1 MLSSA
6 RAVIV
11 NARTVQEDVSRYFP
25 NSTARIFALPFAPTP
40 LPAQATR
47 GYDMVKKMFGLPERY
62 FLISNQFWIHKAH
75 RTAFEALARLRRE
88 LPNDDLHIVCTGN
101 TYDYRFPNYFE
112 SLRTLVENLGLSEK
126 IHFLGYI
133 DKLDQLRIMAK
144 AVAVIQPSLFEGGPG
159 GGAVYDAV
167 AAGVPAIVSNIGVNL
182 EIGDEE
188 NVVFFEARSCD
199 DLALKM
205 KSIAGSVRSC
215 ESLVSKTRMRTRL
228 AYAGQILLAAID
240 HASREQWRR

>member
-1 MLSSA
+1 
-6 RAVIV
+6 
-11 NARTVQEDVSRYFP
+11 
-25 NSTARIFALPFAPTP
+25 
-40 LPAQATR
+40 
-47 GYDMVKKMFGLPERY
+47 
-62 FLISNQFWIHKAH
+62 
-75 RTAFEALARLRRE
+75 
-88 LPNDDLHIVCTGN
+88 
-101 TYDYRFPNYFE
+101 
-112 SLRTLVENLGLSEK
+112 VENLGLSEK